1 MTDKVIKE
9 LPDIFIDNI
18 CTMKK
23 ASTDSTNKET
33 MTESLIKVIN
43 FDKIPNIYAK
53 GRGWK
58 AVPKSNDA
66 LYKDINGRWYFIEFK
81 NGSFKQNDMYRKIY
95 DSLIMLIDMKM
106 INTFEDIRNN
116 FCYIFVYNDEK
127 NNKAQKT
134 ESLGKIYASIQK
146 NAQQE
151 AKIMGIGNLEGYLF
165 KETHTYSK
173 EQFENKFIHLMENQE
188 TCS

>member
-53 GRGWK
+53 GRG
-58 AVPKSNDA
+58 
-66 LYKDINGRWYFIEFK
+66 
-81 NGSFKQNDMYRKIY
+81 
-95 DSLIMLIDMKM
+95 
-106 INTFEDIRNN
+106 
-116 FCYIFVYNDEK
+116 
-127 NNKAQKT
+127 
-134 ESLGKIYASIQK
+134 
-146 NAQQE
+146 
-151 AKIMGIGNLEGYLF
+151 
-165 KETHTYSK
+165 
-173 EQFENKFIHLMENQE
+173 
-188 TCS
+188 

>member
-53 GRGWK
+53 GEVG
-58 AVPKSNDA
+58 
-66 LYKDINGRWYFIEFK
+66 
-81 NGSFKQNDMYRKIY
+81 KQYQ
-95 DSLIMLIDMKM
+95 SLTMRY
-106 INTFEDIRNN
+106 IR
-116 FCYIFVYNDEK
+116 I
-127 NNKAQKT
+127 
-134 ESLGKIYASIQK
+134 
-146 NAQQE
+146 
-151 AKIMGIGNLEGYLF
+151 
-165 KETHTYSK
+165 
-173 EQFENKFIHLMENQE
+173 
-188 TCS
+188 

>member
-66 LYKDINGRWYFIEFK
+66 LYKDINGNGISLSLRMAVLNRMICIEK
-81 NGSFKQNDMYRKIY
+81 Y
-95 DSLIMLIDMKM
+95 M
-106 INTFEDIRNN
+106 I
-116 FCYIFVYNDEK
+116 V
-127 NNKAQKT
+127 
-134 ESLGKIYASIQK
+134 
-146 NAQQE
+146 
-151 AKIMGIGNLEGYLF
+151 
-165 KETHTYSK
+165 
-173 EQFENKFIHLMENQE
+173 
-188 TCS
+188 

>member
-1 MTDKVIKE
+1 MTDKMIKE

-95 DSLIMLIDMKM
+95 DSLIMLIDMKI

-116 FCYIFVYNDEK
+116 FCYIFYCKLDIENPIIRINTAFKGCSSLEK
-127 NNKAQKT
+127 I
-134 ESLGKIYASIQK
+134 SVLPRIYH
-146 NAQQE
+146 N
-151 AKIMGIGNLEGYLF
+151 
-165 KETHTYSK
+165 
-173 EQFENKFIHLMENQE
+173 
-188 TCS
+188 

>member
-95 DSLIMLIDMKM
+95 DSLIMLIDMKI

-116 FCYIFVYNDEK
+116 FCYIFVYKLDIENPIIRINTAFKGCSSLEK
-127 NNKAQKT
+127 I
-134 ESLGKIYASIQK
+134 SVLPRIYH
-146 NAQQE
+146 N
-151 AKIMGIGNLEGYLF
+151 
-165 KETHTYSK
+165 
-173 EQFENKFIHLMENQE
+173 
-188 TCS
+188 

>member
-95 DSLIMLIDMKM
+95 DSLIMLIDMKI

-127 NNKAQKT
+127 NNKSTKDR
-134 ESLGKIYASIQK
+134 EFRKDL
-146 NAQQE
+146 
-151 AKIMGIGNLEGYLF
+151 
-165 KETHTYSK
+165 
-173 EQFENKFIHLMENQE
+173 
-188 TCS
+188 C

>member
-95 DSLIMLIDMKM
+95 DSLIMLIDMKI

-134 ESLGKIYASIQK
+134 ESLGKIYASIRK
-146 NAQQE
+146 KCTA
-151 AKIMGIGNLEGYLF
+151 G
-165 KETHTYSK
+165 S
-173 EQFENKFIHLMENQE
+173 ENYGDW
-188 TCS
+188 